1 MSTLETAPV
10 SDQPRRWFTGHR
22 GLGAFLL
29 ITGIIGLLSAFEL
42 TLDKFR
48 ILEDP
53 DVVLGCDLN
62 PFFSCG
68 SVMTYPESQIFGFP
82 NQLIGVFA
90 FMVPIVLGVLLLSR
104 VDVPHW
110 MMNGLGIGLLGGVV
124 LVTFLQYASI
134 FTIGVGCPW
143 CMIVWV
149 VTILQFCVVAAS
161 NILRGTMGT
170 ALQGSTVLRVLAS
183 APVVIAAVWLLVIG
197 AALVVEFWTYF
208 GSLI

>member
-1 MSTLETAPV
+1 MSTLETASV
-10 SDQPRRWFTGHR
+10 TEQPRRWFTGHR
-22 GLGAFLL
+22 GLGSFLL
-29 ITGIIGLLSAFEL
+29 ITGVIGLLSAFEL

-110 MMNGLGIGLLGGVV
+110 MMNGLAVGLLGGVV
-124 LVTFLQYASI
+124 LVTFLQYTSI

-143 CMIVWV
+143 CMVVWV
-149 VTILQFCVVAAS
+149 VTILQFCVVTAS
-161 NILRGTMGT
+161 NILRGAMGPGV
-170 ALQGSTVLRVLAS
+170 QGSTVLRVLAS
-183 APVVIAAVWLLVIG
+183 APVALAAVWLLVIG
-197 AALVVEFWTYF
+197 AVMVVEFWTYF

>member
-10 SDQPRRWFTGHR
+10 TDQPRRWFTGHR
-22 GLGAFLL
+22 GLGAFLVV
-29 ITGIIGLLSAFEL
+29 TGVIGLLSAFEL

-68 SVMTYPESQIFGFP
+68 SVMTYQESELLGFP
-82 NQLIGVFA
+82 NQLLGVFA

-110 MMNGLGIGLLGGVV
+110 IMNGLAIGLLGGVA
-124 LVTFLQYASI
+124 LVTFLQYTSI
-134 FTIGVGCPW
+134 FEIGVGCPW
-143 CMIVWV
+143 CMVVWV
-149 VTILQFCVVAAS
+149 VTILQFCVVVAS
-161 NILRGTMGT
+161 NILRGALGAT
-170 ALQGSTVLRVLAS
+170 AQRSTVLRVLAS
-183 APVVIAAVWLLVIG
+183 APVAIAAVWLLVI
-197 AALVVEFWTYF
+197 AATMIVEFWTYF